1 MTLETTQ
8 NNREALGLT
17 RNVMT
22 ATNVEKL
29 VEHSWH
35 HLSVEKVA
43 RLLETDLETGL
54 SSHVSAQRREILG
67 PNQLTP
73 QKQQSAWL
81 RFFQQLNQPLIY
93 ILLAAGIVTAFLK
106 EWIDSGVI
114 LGVALTNATIGFV
127 QESKAENAI
136 AALAKSVA
144 TEATV
149 LRNGQKQVVSSSEL
163 VPGDL
168 VLLSSGD
175 KVSADLRLIEVRDLQ
190 VDESALTGESV
201 PVQKQSQALEAD
213 AALADRTNMAYTG
226 SLLTYSPA
234 WRRGDSL
241 RFIDGCYRGSLTLS
255 RRTFRVVPMPQADF
269 FYIYRSVFISVV
281 FCTAI

>member
-1 MTLETTQ
+1 
-8 NNREALGLT
+8 
-17 RNVMT
+17 
-22 ATNVEKL
+22 
-29 VEHSWH
+29 
-35 HLSVEKVA
+35 
-43 RLLETDLETGL
+43 
-54 SSHVSAQRREILG
+54 
-67 PNQLTP
+67 
-73 QKQQSAWL
+73 
-81 RFFQQLNQPLIY
+81 
-93 ILLAAGIVTAFLK
+93 VTAFLK

-114 LGVALTNATIGFV
+114 FGVALTNATIGFV

-144 TEATV
+144 TEATI

-213 AALADRTNMAYTG
+213 ASTGRSHEHGVYRKPGNVWTGTRT
-226 SLLTYSPA
+226 
-234 WRRGDSL
+234 RR
-241 RFIDGCYRGSLTLS
+241 
-255 RRTFRVVPMPQADF
+255 QHW
-269 FYIYRSVFISVV
+269 
-281 FCTAI
+281 

>member
-1 MTLETTQ
+1 
-8 NNREALGLT
+8 
-17 RNVMT
+17 MT

-43 RLLETDLETGL
+43 RLLETDLEIGL
-54 SSHVSAQRREILG
+54 SSDVSAQRREILG
-67 PNQLTP
+67 PNQLTA

-93 ILLAAGIVTAFLK
+93 ILLASGIVTAFLK

-114 LGVALTNATIGFV
+114 FGVALTNATIGFV

-149 LRNGQKQVVSSSEL
+149 LRHGQKQVVSSSEL

-190 VDESALTGESV
+190 VDESGLTGESV

-226 SLLTYSPA
+226 SLVTFGQG
-234 WRRGDSL
+234 RGL
-241 RFIDGCYRGSLTLS
+241 
-255 RRTFRVVPMPQADF
+255 VVSIGDMTETGH
-269 FYIYRSVFISVV
+269 ISQLMQQS
-281 FCTAI
+281 THWKPR

>member
-1 MTLETTQ
+1 MTLETRR

-17 RNVMT
+17 RNVRT

-43 RLLETDLETGL
+43 RLLETDLEIGL
-54 SSHVSAQRREILG
+54 SSDVSAQRREILG
-67 PNQLTP
+67 PNQLTA
-73 QKQQSAWL
+73 QKQKSVWL

-93 ILLAAGIVTAFLK
+93 ILLASGIVTAFLK

-114 LGVALTNATIGFV
+114 FGVALTNATIGFV

-144 TEATV
+144 TEATI

-175 KVSADLRLIEVRDLQ
+175 KVSADLQPIEVRDLQ
-190 VDESALTGESV
+190 IDESALTGESV

-213 AALADRTNMAYTG
+213 TPLADRTNMAYTG
-226 SLLTYSPA
+226 SLLTYSP
-234 WRRGDSL
+234 G
-241 RFIDGCYRGSLTLS
+241 
-255 RRTFRVVPMPQADF
+255 
-269 FYIYRSVFISVV
+269 
-281 FCTAI
+281 

>member
-1 MTLETTQ
+1 MTLETRR

-29 VEHSWH
+29 VAHSWH

-43 RLLETDLETGL
+43 RLLETDLEIGL
-54 SSHVSAQRREILG
+54 SSDVSAQRREILG
-67 PNQLTP
+67 PNQLTA
-73 QKQQSAWL
+73 QKQQSPWL

-93 ILLAAGIVTAFLK
+93 ILLASGIVTAFLK

-114 LGVALTNATIGFV
+114 FGVALTNATIGFV
-127 QESKAENAI
+127 QESKAKNAI

-144 TEATV
+144 TEATI

-175 KVSADLRLIEVRDLQ
+175 KVSADLRLIEVPDLQ
-190 VDESALTGESV
+190 VVDIHPALSVTGIPKTHDLGFCFIAPAFRDLLSEGLTVAPQTVTASPAARIFLAALT
-201 PVQKQSQALEAD
+201 
-213 AALADRTNMAYTG
+213 
-226 SLLTYSPA
+226 
-234 WRRGDSL
+234 
-241 RFIDGCYRGSLTLS
+241 S
-255 RRTFRVVPMPQADF
+255 R
-269 FYIYRSVFISVV
+269 S
-281 FCTAI
+281 

>member
-1 MTLETTQ
+1 MTLETRP
-8 NNREALGLT
+8 NNREALGL
-17 RNVMT
+17 RRSVMT
-22 ATNVEKL
+22 ATNLEKL
-29 VEHSWH
+29 VEQSWH

-43 RLLETDLETGL
+43 RLLETDLEIGL

-67 PNQLTP
+67 PNQLTA

-93 ILLAAGIVTAFLK
+93 ILLASGIVTAFLK

-114 LGVALTNATIGFV
+114 FGVALTNATIGFV

-144 TEATV
+144 TEATI

-168 VLLSSGD
+168 VLLSSG
-175 KVSADLRLIEVRDLQ
+175 
-190 VDESALTGESV
+190 VDILT
-201 PVQKQSQALEAD
+201 P
-213 AALADRTNMAYTG
+213 AYATVIPRIT
-226 SLLTYSPA
+226 S
-234 WRRGDSL
+234 
-241 RFIDGCYRGSLTLS
+241 
-255 RRTFRVVPMPQADF
+255 
-269 FYIYRSVFISVV
+269 
-281 FCTAI
+281 